1 MIQMDTVE
9 KKNSKYILRRRLLIL
24 LIIST
29 TYIISYFH
37 RAAPAVV
44 GPVIMD
50 ELHLNPEQ
58 LGLIGSMYFWAYAAT
73 ALPSGLLSDTWG
85 ARKTIALFVLLAGF
99 GGFLFAHSGSVE
111 MLAASRFLIGL
122 GVGVVYVAAIRI
134 FSDWYS
140 SDELA
145 TYSGLLLA
153 AGNIGALMSTT
164 PLVFAM
170 RQVGW
175 RYSFDIIA
183 ALTFLAAVVGYLVIR
198 NKPSDLK
205 AVRGDG
211 SGTVADAGRPVSLS
225 TSVKTVWGEKKIY
238 MLGALLFS
246 FYGTF
251 MGVGSLWAGPYLRDV
266 YGLSKIDSGSILML
280 FPLGMTIGCPLAGYL
295 SDKIFGSRRKV
306 LLYGGLLHLTS
317 YIPLVFFSG
326 SLGVGSL
333 KVLFFWYGLS
343 GGTFVVCFAC
353 VKEIYER
360 RFAGTA
366 VGSLNIFLFTGGAFY
381 QYIMGIV
388 INLTSSGS
396 DVVFSHVY
404 SIAFSVPMI
413 GLLIGIIIFYF
424 FRERRIETENVS
436 EVFVQ
441 SEP

>member
-1 MIQMDTVE
+1 M
-9 KKNSKYILRRRLLIL
+9 KPKNEIHDEYIIRRRFFIF
-24 LIIST
+24 LIISS

-58 LGLIGSMYFWAYAAT
+58 LGFIGSMYFWAYAAA

-85 ARKTIALFVLLAGF
+85 ARKTIALFVFLAGI
-99 GGFLFAHSGSVE
+99 GGVLFAHSGNVE
-111 MLAASRFLIGL
+111 TLAASRFLIGL
-122 GVGVVYVAAIRI
+122 GVGVVYVAALRI
-134 FSDWYS
+134 FADWYAP
-140 SDELA
+140 DELA

-170 RQVGW
+170 KQVGW
-175 RYSFDIIA
+175 RHAFDIIA
-183 ALTFLAAVVGYLVIR
+183 ALTFVAAVVGYLIIR
-198 NKPSDLK
+198 NKPSDI
-205 AVRGDG
+205 RPRHGDT
-211 SGTVADAGRPVSLS
+211 SGAAADVGAPVSLS

-238 MLGALLFS
+238 LLGALLFS

-266 YGLSKIDSGSILML
+266 YGLSKVDSGGILML

-295 SDKIFGSRRKV
+295 SDKTFGSRRKV
-306 LLYGGLLHLTS
+306 LLYGGVLHLTS
-317 YIPLVFFSG
+317 YIPLVFFSDG
-326 SLGVGSL
+326 LGMGSL

-360 RFAGTA
+360 QFAGTA

-381 QYIMGIV
+381 QYIMGVV
-388 INLTSSGS
+388 INFTSSGS
-396 DVVFSHVY
+396 DVIYSKVY
-404 SIAFSVPMI
+404 SIAFSVPML
-413 GLLIGIIIFYF
+413 GLLIGIIIFSF
-424 FRERRIETENVS
+424 FRERPV
-436 EVFVQ
+436 
-441 SEP
+441 